1 MGGWLIG
8 LSECNPAQFW
18 VELFMM
24 WQSGGIRKHLVYGSV
39 GLNSVIREKGESPTL
54 RCWKGDF
61 HSDHEGRE
69 NCWEITISL
78 MDQPPR
84 PSTAVALWTFVSLW
98 LTGRVP

>member
-39 GLNSVIREKGESPTL
+39 GAEFSNKGEGRISNIEVLERRFSLRPRRQRKLLGNYHFIDGPT
-54 RCWKGDF
+54 
-61 HSDHEGRE
+61 
-69 NCWEITISL
+69 T
-78 MDQPPR
+78 Q
-84 PSTAVALWTFVSLW
+84 AVDGSGLVDIC
-98 LTGRVP
+98 